1 MRLFFDECISPNIAR
16 TLNKEGEHLVLHPR
30 DFGGI
35 GEADHTV
42 LARCVDEDLVL
53 VTANAIDFRKLVET
67 RDIHPGLIIVPS
79 LAAADSETII
89 RAAIG
94 YLDGQGDPM
103 DVMVNHV
110 LEMSVDGH
118 PTIFPLP
125 AVGP

>member
-1 MRLFFDECISPNIAR
+1 M
-16 TLNKEGEHLVLHPR
+16 VLHPR

-89 RAAIG
+89 R
-94 YLDGQGDPM
+94 GDPM